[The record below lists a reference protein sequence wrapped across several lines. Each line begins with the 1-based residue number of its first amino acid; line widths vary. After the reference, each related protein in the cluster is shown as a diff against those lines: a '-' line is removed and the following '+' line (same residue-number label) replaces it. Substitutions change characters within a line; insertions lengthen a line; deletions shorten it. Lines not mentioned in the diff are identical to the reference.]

1 MKEIKVFNQSFKVK
15 SDKNEGE
22 IAEITEYVNNKIEE
36 IQESTKTVATLN
48 VAILTALN
56 IAYDYFSVRG
66 KYEAVALRY
75 EDRARELIEKIDEIL
90 RNSETQ
96 GQPI

>member
-1 MKEIKVFNQSFKVK
+1 MKEIKVFNQSFKIK
-15 SDKNEGE
+15 SDENEGQVAE
-22 IAEITEYVNNKIEE
+22 IAEYVNNKIKE

-66 KYEAVALRY
+66 KYEGVALRY
-75 EDRARELIEKIDEIL
+75 EDRARALIEKVDEALI
-90 RNSETQ
+90 NSETQ